1 MHKCNQENQE
11 HLATYLI
18 VIHYNKNINSILKID
33 NEGTNIFLITGLNYT
48 DVSEQM
54 LDDFSGTADL
64 PKEYSLKK
72 NILKSSDLK
81 RLLISLWKVIIKLP
95 VP

>member
-1 MHKCNQENQE
+1 M
-11 HLATYLI
+11 ATYLI